1 MLATIRFKVFQVRS
15 YYHVLSPSDGVLFP
29 WKCIWKPKVPPR
41 VTFFIRTVTL
51 GKILTADNL
60 RRRNVI
66 LFSWCCM
73 CKVDRETIDHMFIH
87 CKVVRELWDTVLNLF
102 GMNWVMPRRVVDLL
116 TCWQGEL
123 GRHRHIE
130 IWKAV
135 PHCLMWCLW
144 KERNAHIF

>member
-1 MLATIRFKVFQVRS
+1 VLATIRFKVFQVRS

-41 VTFFIRTVTL
+41 VTFFIWTVTL

-73 CKVDRETIDHMFIH
+73 CKVDGETIDHMFIH